1 MSRWSTLAS
10 ARRAGPRARGRVA
23 QGHAERLR
31 TALDFGHRAQ
41 LDWNLHQHVEEGH
54 WEIRPVA
61 THFANTEDAKRSIGK
76 RVGREV
82 RSACFTHRRGTVHL
96 RQQRHGAAV
105 SVGMMY
111 EAELA
116 MLGGRLSEA
125 EVERLIGL
133 GLILLGVLCFGL
145 VYLLWRYA
153 PALMPAPANLPR
165 TLLPIASPLNCMLPV
180 AAITASVLVLIGIR
194 RVIFPDD

>member
-1 MSRWSTLAS
+1 MKPEDQLPGWE
-10 ARRAGPRARGRVA
+10 RA
-23 QGHAERLR
+23 HA
-31 TALDFGHRAQ
+31 G
-41 LDWNLHQHVEEGH
+41 
-54 WEIRPVA
+54 
-61 THFANTEDAKRSIGK
+61 
-76 RVGREV
+76 
-82 RSACFTHRRGTVHL
+82 
-96 RQQRHGAAV
+96 
-105 SVGMMY
+105 
-111 EAELA
+111 
-116 MLGGRLSEA
+116 
-125 EVERLIGL
+125 ERLIGL